1 LGETKIMDRAASL
14 AIAVATTLFI
24 TAALTPASAEAAKEV
39 YRCTVNGKVL
49 YADEPCSSQAREVMV
64 NDSRSTEQRQDAE
77 AAARREATMAR
88 QMRRDRIED
97 ERIAAR
103 DKRGAAG
110 IKPAP
115 RSSGGVEYSNT
126 SGKVTKN
133 VRARKESP
141 KFDDAMPIYI
151 DVPKPKN

>member
-1 LGETKIMDRAASL
+1 MDRAASL
-14 AIAVATTLFI
+14 AIATTLFL
-24 TAALTPASAEAAKEV
+24 AAAAATTSAEAAKEV

-64 NDSRSTEQRQDAE
+64 NDSRSAEQRKDAE
-77 AAARREATMAR
+77 TAARREATMAR

-97 ERIAAR
+97 EKIAAR

-110 IKPAP
+110 IKPAT

-151 DVPKPKN
+151 DVPKSKN